1 MINLPTYTK
10 GDRVAPQQHIQTI
23 KMLFSDRITNS
34 IIHSQVIN
42 PYSLKHF
49 SKIRRH
55 YYTDI
60 EVTDRDTV
68 SQLFT
73 ETEKC
78 TVLNFASYKHA
89 GGGFTDGM
97 MAQEECL
104 CQASTLYPVLD
115 AFTNIYYKP
124 HAKAL
129 NDGLYAD
136 DGIISHDITFFNQFY
151 ERSVNADVITLAA
164 PNMFRRDRHDPKRQ
178 DALRRR
184 CKAVLELAYLLGNDV
199 LILGAYGCGVFSN
212 DPYDVARFFKEW
224 LDIEYFG
231 MFKKVVFAIP
241 YIGKTGKRNYEMFSK
256 VLR

>member
-1 MINLPTYTK
+1 MISLPTYTK
-10 GDRVAPQQHIQTI
+10 GDKVAPQRHIQTI
-23 KMLFSDRITNS
+23 SMLFDNQIRNS
-34 IIHSQVIN
+34 IMHSKVIN
-42 PYSLKHF
+42 PYLLRPLQ
-49 SKIRRH
+49 KIQRH

-73 ETEKC
+73 EVEKC

-89 GGGFTDGM
+89 GGGFINGM

-104 CQASTLYPVLD
+104 CQASTLYPVLN
-115 AFTNIYYKP
+115 AFMDIYYVP
-124 HAKAL
+124 HAKTL
-129 NDGLYAD
+129 NDGLYTD
-136 DGIISHDITFFNQFY
+136 EGIISHDIIFFNHFY

-164 PNMFRRDRHDPKRQ
+164 PNMFRRDKHDPQRQ

-212 DPYDVARFFKEW
+212 DPFTVARFFKEW
-224 LDIEYFG
+224 LNTEYFG
-231 MFKKVVFAIP
+231 MFKKVIFAIP
-241 YIGKTGKRNYEMFSK
+241 DIGKTGKRNYDTFVK
-256 VLR
+256 VFR